1 MNGRTAAAA
10 SSDCLDGDRESISPS
25 PPASAGI
32 DVLTGLACAFSQRL
46 HEADMP
52 VTPAQSVQY
61 ATALHLAVPS
71 SRRRLYFMTRAIF
84 VTDLAQ
90 LASFN
95 RVFAE
100 IFGARGKTETDDFDV
115 ELQPILPARYY

>member
-1 MNGRTAAAA
+1 
-10 SSDCLDGDRESISPS
+10 
-25 PPASAGI
+25 
-32 DVLTGLACAFSQRL
+32 VLTGLACAFS
-46 HEADMP
+46 DCTKPTCP

-61 ATALHLAVPS
+61 ATALHLAVPA

-90 LASFN
+90 LPTFN

-100 IFGARGKTETDDFDV
+100 IFGACGKTEADDFDV
-115 ELQPILPARYY
+115 ELQPILPAMYY

>member
-1 MNGRTAAAA
+1 MNGETTAA
-10 SSDCLDGDRESISPS
+10 SSNCLTGDRESVNRSPRVS
-25 PPASAGI
+25 TEA

-46 HEADMP
+46 HGADMP

-61 ATALHLAVPS
+61 ATALHLAVPT
-71 SRRRLYFMTRAIF
+71 SRRRLYFTTRAIF

-90 LASFN
+90 MATFN

-100 IFGARGKTETDDFDV
+100 IFGARGKTEADDFDV
-115 ELQPILPARYY
+115 ELQPTLPATYC

>member
-1 MNGRTAAAA
+1 MPAQA
-10 SSDCLDGDRESISPS
+10 SISHPVR
-25 PPASAGI
+25 ARGV
-32 DVLTGLACAFSQRL
+32 DVLTGLACAFS
-46 HEADMP
+46 DCTKPTCP

-61 ATALHLAVPS
+61 ATALHLAVPA

-90 LASFN
+90 LPTFN

-100 IFGARGKTETDDFDV
+100 IFGACGKTEADDFDV
-115 ELQPILPARYY
+115 ELQPILPAMYY

>member
-1 MNGRTAAAA
+1 MNGATTAA
-10 SSDCLDGDRESISPS
+10 SRDCVTGDRERVSRSPRGS
-25 PPASAGI
+25 TGA

-46 HEADMP
+46 HEAELP

-61 ATALHLAVPS
+61 ATALHLAVPA

-90 LASFN
+90 LETFN
-95 RVFAE
+95 RIFAE
-100 IFGARGKTETDDFDV
+100 IFGARGETQADDFDV
-115 ELQPILPARYY
+115 ELQPTLPAKYI